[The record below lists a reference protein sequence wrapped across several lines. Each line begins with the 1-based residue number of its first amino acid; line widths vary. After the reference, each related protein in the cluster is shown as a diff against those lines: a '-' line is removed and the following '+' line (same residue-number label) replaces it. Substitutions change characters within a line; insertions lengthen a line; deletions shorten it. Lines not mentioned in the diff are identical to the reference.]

1 MPRYN
6 CTFSLE
12 KSNKLIKKFEVFET
26 ESNNKDYVIG
36 LIAKK
41 YPKHK
46 IVIKKMTC
54 SINGKANSL

>member
-46 IVIKKMTC
+46 IVIKKHH
-54 SINGKANSL
+54 